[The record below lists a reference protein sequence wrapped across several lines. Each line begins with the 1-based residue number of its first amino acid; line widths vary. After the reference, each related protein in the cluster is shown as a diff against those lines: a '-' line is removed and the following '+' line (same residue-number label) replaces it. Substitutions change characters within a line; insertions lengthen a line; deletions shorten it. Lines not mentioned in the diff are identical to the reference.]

1 MGKWGRQAVSWA
13 AAVILAFCICNAA
26 MFLYEVQPGW
36 IERENGATLAIW
48 DPGTALVAGLEGRGY
63 YHVDSKGY
71 LNDSLPTEP
80 GYCVVVG
87 ASFTQGK
94 EVENG
99 KRYTDLL
106 NDMLSEQNGEN
117 SGGGNDAA
125 VSARPSFV
133 YNVSQEGYYFP
144 DIASGFY
151 ALTKEFPDAGTIVIE
166 TGKTFFSD
174 GELEAALDQR
184 AYDEAQNGENILA
197 TLSPAKRFTMRV
209 KEAMPLLNILK
220 TQAETVKHRL
230 SEGEESAKGEEEAKE
245 KDTAAYSDRL
255 EPVLKMLRE
264 EFDGTLIIAY
274 HPVVTICDDGSLSP
288 VRYEETEVFSRLCR
302 ENGIIFMDATQA
314 ILDAYAEDYSV
325 PYGFMN
331 TTMGKGHFSQAG
343 HRVMA
348 EELYKILVG
357 RSGQ

>member
-1 MGKWGRQAVSWA
+1 MGKWVRQAVSWVA
-13 AAVILAFCICNAA
+13 AFITAFCICNAA

-36 IERENGATLAIW
+36 IDREGGATLAIW
-48 DPGTALVAGLEGRGY
+48 DPGAVLVAGMEGRGHY
-63 YHVDSKGY
+63 RVDSKGY
-71 LNDSLPTEP
+71 LNDCLPDGP

-106 NDMLSEQNGEN
+106 NDMLS
-117 SGGGNDAA
+117 
-125 VSARPSFV
+125 PSFV

-144 DIASGFY
+144 DIAAGFQ
-151 ALTKEFPDAGTIVIE
+151 AVTGEFPDAGTIVIE
-166 TGKTFFSD
+166 TGKTSFSD
-174 GELEAALDQR
+174 EELEEALNQR
-184 AYDEAQNGENILA
+184 GYDESQNGENILE
-197 TLSPAKRFTMRV
+197 TLSPVKRFTMRV
-209 KEAMPLLNILK
+209 KEALPLLNILK
-220 TQAETVKHRL
+220 RQAETVKKKQ
-230 SEGEESAKGEEEAKE
+230 SEEEELAEGDAEES
-245 KDTAAYSDRL
+245 YSDRL
-255 EPVLKMLRE
+255 EQVLKMLRE
-264 EFDGTLIIAY
+264 EFGGTLIIAY
-274 HPVVTICDDGSLSP
+274 HPDVTICEDGSLSP
-288 VRYEETEVFSRLCR
+288 DRYEETEVFVRLCR

-331 TTMGKGHFSQAG
+331 SAMGKGHFSEAG

-357 RSGQ
+357 RNGQ